1 MDSEHFGRL
10 EEPWSKIEPFHTQT
24 RGTRCFVAVDEISSI
39 RDTWRAVYLSESE
52 DSAALDEC
60 KGLASVD
67 HSILFMPHPR
77 YIILDPIRTPLAN
90 FHSTHA
96 LVSYVL
102 HAVLAHRTAY
112 GLLSE
117 ANHPQISLGNIVFT
131 QGPEGGRLVGWDFVQ
146 CHDDQT
152 IAYKRTSTRHFTAA
166 RLCSATPPTHTVG
179 DDVESFV
186 LLLLWM
192 AARFAPNN
200 MTPIERGS
208 ALAMFE
214 VGLSK
219 TAMIRGGTSGV
230 VDMKLLSSDL
240 TYVLIDVI
248 NKFSWRYKLLDP
260 RDEKNAKVVEE
271 LTRQQALLEGHDW
284 FIDILDDA
292 SQNEAWANGTDG
304 SRKEQIVERPSR
316 VWISGV
322 DLFQ

>member
-1 MDSEHFGRL
+1 M
-10 EEPWSKIEPFHTQT
+10 
-24 RGTRCFVAVDEISSI
+24 
-39 RDTWRAVYLSESE
+39 
-52 DSAALDEC
+52 
-60 KGLASVD
+60 
-67 HSILFMPHPR
+67 
-77 YIILDPIRTPLAN
+77 
-90 FHSTHA
+90 
-96 LVSYVL
+96 
-102 HAVLAHRTAY
+102 
-112 GLLSE
+112 
-117 ANHPQISLGNIVFT
+117 
-131 QGPEGGRLVGWDFVQ
+131 
-146 CHDDQT
+146 
-152 IAYKRTSTRHFTAA
+152 
-166 RLCSATPPTHTVG
+166 
-179 DDVESFV
+179 ESFV

-219 TAMIRGGTSGV
+219 TAMIRGGTSSV
-230 VDMKLLSSDL
+230 VKMKLSSSDL

-248 NKFSWRYKLLDP
+248 NKVSWRYKLLDP

-316 VWISGV
+316 FWISGV
-322 DLFQ
+322 DMFQ